1 MRLGSQGHRSRAAGW
16 APGCVRWPVLVGL
29 LAAVATGRAAP
40 LAAQDVTGEPGDD
53 PAWTRTWSPLLWTA
67 ELPRTLPSAM
77 QSLPDPLLWPAPRIG
92 LFWSGG
98 NPAGLPFELQDAFSA
113 FRAGAAEGD
122 GSYRRPLDPSRTTDA
137 GLKAHGWQPFGGNG
151 AAIGRVRV
159 GRQGLQRPLSDYDL
173 PYPASPYVVM
183 DTAGS
188 ELGRT
193 EAALEGA
200 LGWRLGALG
209 VGAALGYRAQQTRTT
224 AAPVPRILS
233 AADPGASVGV
243 VWNQSRR
250 LRVGLH
256 GRWRAHAERVLLY
269 SVAAPS
275 RVYWLQGYF
284 EARPQDVASGY
295 YQRRMERDGTAI
307 ALSLGGEAIGGTWT
321 AFVERGEQEERQHP
335 PGRND
340 PDSDTWTTDAWTAG
354 AALQRGFGSAIQVVV
369 SGRYSIL
376 AGEARRG
383 DLPDTVTFVSDE
395 SVLDLAADVE
405 IEPVPM
411 VQLRARLT
419 FRSENRDRRDQLA
432 RMRSDLEGWT
442 TGFGV
447 SVAYRPFPSL
457 ALGAGGAIAHYG
469 AGGAI
474 PDPADTGP
482 AYSTYVAPEL
492 SLEATD
498 ATSWAAS
505 GSVLWSLLPTASL
518 WARVSGTSLSGS
530 EGGVRLPLAPGGKRK
545 WWSVELGAVLGVGW

>member
-1 MRLGSQGHRSRAAGW
+1 MRPTELVGRSSVAGRAFA
-16 APGCVRWPVLVGL
+16 GL
-29 LAAVATGRAAP
+29 LAAAALGGTAP
-40 LAAQDVTGEPGDD
+40 LAGQDVNALPVDD

-67 ELPRTLPSAM
+67 ELPRTLPSALP
-77 QSLPDPLLWPAPRIG
+77 SLPDPLLWPAPRIG

-98 NPAGLPFELQDAFSA
+98 NPAALPLELPDEFSA
-113 FRAGAAEGD
+113 FRAGAAEAE
-122 GSYRRPLDPSRTTDA
+122 GSYRRPLDPSRTTVA
-137 GLKAHGWQPFGGNG
+137 KLQAVGWRPFGANA

-159 GRQGLQRPLSDYDL
+159 GREGLERALSDYDL
-173 PYPASPYVVM
+173 PYPGSPYVVM

-200 LGWRLGALG
+200 LGWRLGALA
-209 VGAALGYRAQQTRTT
+209 VGAAAGYRAQQTRTT
-224 AAPVPRILS
+224 AAPVPRVLS
-233 AADPGASVGV
+233 AADPGASAGV

-307 ALSLGGEAIGGTWT
+307 AFSLGGEAIGGAWA

-340 PDSDTWTTDAWTAG
+340 PDSDTWTTDVWTAG
-354 AALQRGFGSAIQVVV
+354 AALQRAIGSAIQVVV
-369 SGRYSIL
+369 SGRYSNL

-405 IEPVPM
+405 IEPVP
-411 VQLRARLT
+411 VVRLLARLT
-419 FRSENRDRRDQLA
+419 FRSENRDRRDQIA
-432 RMRSDLEGWT
+432 RLRTDLEGWT
-442 TGFGV
+442 TGIGV
-447 SVAYRPFPSL
+447 AVAYRPLESL
-457 ALGAGGAIAHYG
+457 ALGAGGAIARYG

-474 PDPADTGP
+474 PDPVYTGP
-482 AYSTYVAPEL
+482 AYSRYVAPEL
-492 SLEATD
+492 SLAASD
-498 ATSWAAS
+498 ATSWAVN
-505 GSVLWSLLPTASL
+505 GSVLWSVLPAASL
-518 WARVSGTSLSGS
+518 WARVRGTSLSRS
-530 EGGVRLPLAPGGKRK
+530 EGGVQLALVPGGKRK